1 MRLQRLKL
9 RNFKGIREF
18 TLEANGSDV
27 TIYGDNGAGKTSL
40 VDAFMWL
47 LFDKDSQNR
56 KDFQIKTLDADGEP
70 IHNLEHEVEA
80 ALELDDGRQVTLR
93 KVYKEKWIRKRGS
106 AVAEFTGHTVDHYI
120 DGVPTKQSD
129 YSEFINRIA
138 SEKVFRL
145 LTDPLYFNTALHWQD
160 RRRILLEACG
170 DVSDQD
176 VIAADSRLAP
186 LPDILKGRSV
196 DDHRK
201 VVMAR
206 RAEINRELDRIP
218 VRIDEVRRG
227 LPELPASDR
236 ADVEAR
242 LAELRARRQ
251 ELSEELVRIESGG
264 QVAELQRQLA
274 EVQAE
279 LSAAIRRAREAAEA
293 AVAED
298 KRRLRELEEQLEATL
313 RRLSRLDADQ
323 RQAEAD
329 AAALE
334 QRIASLRQEWHQVNA
349 RQYDGP
355 PPAEVADAC
364 PACGQALPA
373 DQVEAARAR
382 AQADYEARLA
392 RFNETKAAE
401 LERIQQEG
409 KALRAQLDET
419 RTGIERRTAEIQQ
432 ARAEA
437 ATLQQ
442 QVEEL
447 RQRIAHVQP
456 AMYTPE
462 MSQLRERE
470 RDLTTQI
477 TLLRQSVADRL
488 AELRG
493 DIRSLD
499 DQIRAVEGSLARF
512 DQHEQGLARI
522 AELEAEE
529 RQLAAEFEELERQL
543 HLLDLFVQ
551 TKVRMLD
558 ERINSRFRIARF
570 RLFETQINGGIA
582 ETCECMVN
590 GVPYNSLNHGARIQ
604 AGLDIIQTLGDH
616 YGFRPPIFVDNAES
630 VTDIPQTTAQQIRLV
645 VSAGDRTLRVLT
657 HEFAIKEAV

>member
-1 MRLQRLKL
+1 VRLLALRL
-9 RNFKGIREF
+9 RNFKGVRQFE
-18 TLEANGSDV
+18 LQPDGWDV
-27 TIYGDNGAGKTSL
+27 TVFGDNGTGKTTL
-40 VDAFMWL
+40 ADAFMWL
-47 LFDKDSQNR
+47 LFGKDSQNR
-56 KDFQIKTLDADGEP
+56 ADFEVKTLGPDGQP

-80 ALELDDGRQVTLR
+80 VLRLDDGREVTLR
-93 KVYKEKWIRKRGS
+93 KVYREKWTRKRGS

-129 YSEFINRIA
+129 YSEFIDRIA
-138 SEKVFRL
+138 PEKVFRL
-145 LTDPLYFNTALHWQD
+145 LTDPLYFNTQLHWQE

-242 LAELRARRQ
+242 LAELRSRRQ
-251 ELSEELVRIESGG
+251 ELSEELVRVESGG
-264 QVAELQRQLA
+264 QTAELQRQLA

-279 LSAAIRRAREAAEA
+279 LRAAGLRAQEAASA

-298 KRRLRELEEQLEATL
+298 KRRLRELEDQLDAAL
-313 RRLSRLDADQ
+313 RRMSRLDADQ
-323 RQAEAD
+323 RQAEAE
-329 AAALE
+329 AAELE
-334 QRIASLRQEWHQVNA
+334 RRIAAKRQEWHEVNSL
-349 RQYDGP
+349 QYAGP
-355 PPAEVADAC
+355 PPAEVADSC

-456 AMYTPE
+456 ALDTPE
-462 MSQLRERE
+462 MRRLRERE

-529 RQLAAEFEELERQL
+529 RRLAAEFEELERQL
-543 HLLDLFVQ
+543 HLMDLFVQ
-551 TKVRMLD
+551 AKVRLLTD
-558 ERINSRFRIARF
+558 RINAKFQFARF
-570 RLFETQINGGIA
+570 QLLRTLVNGGVEECC
-582 ETCECMVN
+582 ETTYN
-590 GVPYNSLNHGARIQ
+590 GVPYQSLNHGARLNV
-604 AGLDIIQTLGDH
+604 GLDIINTLAQH
-616 YGFRPPIFVDNAES
+616 YGFAPPVWIDNAES
-630 VTDIPQTTAQQIRLV
+630 VTNILPTRGQQIRLV
-645 VSAGDRTLRVLT
+645 VSAGDRTLRVVT
-657 HEFAIKEAV
+657 HESAIKEAV

>member
-1 MRLQRLKL
+1 MRLLRLSL
-9 RNFKGIREF
+9 RNFKGIRQF
-18 TLEANGSDV
+18 TLQLGGADATV
-27 TIYGDNGAGKTSL
+27 YGDNGVGKSTL
-40 VDAFMWL
+40 MDAWMWL
-47 LFDKDSQNR
+47 LFGKDSHNR
-56 KDFQIKTLDADGEP
+56 ADFEIKTLDSTGKP

-80 ALELDDGRQVTLR
+80 ELELTGGRRLTLR
-93 KVYKEKWIRKRGS
+93 KVYKEVWTKRRG
-106 AVAEFTGHTVDHYI
+106 AARAEFTGHTTEHYI
-120 DGVPTKQSD
+120 DGVPVRKA
-129 YSEFINRIA
+129 EFEACIGQIA
-138 SEKVFRL
+138 DEQLFRL
-145 LTDPLYFNTALHWQD
+145 LTDPLHFNMNLHWQD

-170 DVSDQD
+170 DVTDAE
-176 VIAADSRLAP
+176 VIASDPALTE
-186 LPDILKGRSV
+186 LPGILEGRSI
-196 DDHRK
+196 DQHRK
-201 VVMAR
+201 VVLAR
-206 RAEINRELDRIP
+206 RTELNRELDRIP
-218 VRIDEVRRG
+218 VRIDEVRRN
-227 LPELPASDR
+227 LPELPANDR
-236 ADVEAR
+236 ATVEAR
-242 LAELRARRQ
+242 LAELRSRRQ
-251 ELSEELVRIESGG
+251 ELSEELVRVESGG
-264 QVAELQRQLA
+264 QTAELQRQLA

-279 LSAAIRRAREAAEA
+279 LRTATLRAQEAAEA
-293 AVAED
+293 AVAVD
-298 KRRLRELEEQLEATL
+298 KRQLRELEDKLDSVL

-334 QRIASLRQEWHQVNA
+334 QRIVSLRQEWHQVNA

-364 PACGQALPA
+364 AACGQALPA
-373 DQVEAARAR
+373 DQVETARAR

-456 AMYTPE
+456 ALDTPE
-462 MSQLRERE
+462 MRRLRERE

-529 RQLAAEFEELERQL
+529 RRLAAEFEELERQL
-543 HLLDLFVQ
+543 HLLDEFVRA
-551 TKVRMLD
+551 KVRLLTD
-558 ERINSRFRIARF
+558 RINSRFRIARF
-570 RLFETQINGGIA
+570 KLFEEQVNGGIA

-645 VSAGDRTLRVLT
+645 VSAGDRTLRVVT
-657 HEFAIKEAV
+657 HETAIKEAV